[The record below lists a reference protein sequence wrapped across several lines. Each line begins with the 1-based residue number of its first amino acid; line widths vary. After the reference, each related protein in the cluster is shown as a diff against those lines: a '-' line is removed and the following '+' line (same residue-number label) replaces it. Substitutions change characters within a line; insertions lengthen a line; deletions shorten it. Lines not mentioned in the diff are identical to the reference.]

1 MLGYLG
7 LQRKIKSA
15 PANEIMQFLIFFLAK
30 SCIICNRF
38 IGINWKLEL
47 LSVYT
52 FEKMLTCLPKKD
64 DKSIQSSEIVHCL
77 KSSPDFCG
85 QYPFIYLFSFS
96 SPHNLDS
103 FRHLILHIHRS
114 YLDTIFN
121 ILSVFPVTDIIA
133 FNVTV
138 LLVHLT
144 LTCFLRLIKS
154 EDTPAVQAWRGQLR
168 RLKEPRGNEKNSKWW
183 R

>member
-47 LSVYT
+47 FSVYT

-77 KSSPDFCG
+77 KSSPIQVHLVPIRYSFPISLF
-85 QYPFIYLFSFS
+85 YTAFIIHFLSSVLFINYNLTYDQVRSILSITRQSIHLNHIICAFIPCIHLYNIVNSLPQALPVLFS
-96 SPHNLDS
+96 
-103 FRHLILHIHRS
+103 
-114 YLDTIFN
+114 
-121 ILSVFPVTDIIA
+121 
-133 FNVTV
+133 
-138 LLVHLT
+138 
-144 LTCFLRLIKS
+144 
-154 EDTPAVQAWRGQLR
+154 
-168 RLKEPRGNEKNSKWW
+168 SKF
-183 R
+183 